1 MMKRTIAV
9 LLAAALLVL
18 TAASAFAEGVEKPY
32 IDFDIKM
39 DRVPDGYDYTTRE
52 EGGSLFATFSSGDP
66 DAVVIYVS
74 VAYSD
79 AFAGYTMTSD
89 LTDEEL
95 ENAEQVLGA
104 DYNMPAF
111 DVVETDYGTAM
122 IRITENDAQSDYAD
136 FVTVW
141 HGYLI
146 TLALQKSAPLT
157 DADMDL
163 AVRIASDMWIVEE

>member
-1 MMKRTIAV
+1 MMKKTIAV
-9 LLAAALLVL
+9 LLAASLLL
-18 TAASAFAEGVEKPY
+18 TAAVALAEGVEKPY
-32 IDFDIKM
+32 IDFDIRM
-39 DRVPDGYDYTTRE
+39 DRIPDGYGYTTRE
-52 EGGSLFATFSSGDP
+52 EGGSLFATFSTEDP
-66 DAVVIYVS
+66 DDVVIYVS

-89 LTDEEL
+89 LTEEEM
-95 ENAEQVLGA
+95 ENAMQVLGA

-111 DVVETDYGTAM
+111 GMVETDYGTGM

-146 TLALQKSAPLT
+146 TLALQKNAPLT

-163 AVRIASDMWIVEE
+163 AVRIASDMWIVEQ

>member
-1 MMKRTIAV
+1 MMKRTLA
-9 LLAAALLVL
+9 LLLTAALLVL
-18 TAASAFAEGVEKPY
+18 AAASAFAEEVEKPF

-39 DRVPDGYDYTTRE
+39 DRIPEGYGYATRE
-52 EGGSLFATFSSGDP
+52 EGGSLFATFSSEDP
-66 DAVVIYVS
+66 DDVVIYVS

-79 AFAGYTMTSD
+79 AFAGYTMTPDLSD
-89 LTDEEL
+89 EDL

-111 DVVETDYGTAM
+111 NLVETDYGTGM

-146 TLALQKSAPLT
+146 RLALQKNAPLT
-157 DADMDL
+157 DGDMDL
-163 AVRIASDMWIVEE
+163 AVRIASDMWIVEQ

>member
-9 LLAAALLVL
+9 LIAALLML
-18 TAASAFAEGVEKPY
+18 TAVSALAEEVEKPY
-32 IDFDIKM
+32 LDFDIKM
-39 DRVPDGYDYTTRE
+39 DSIPDGYDYTTTE
-52 EGGSLFATFSSGDP
+52 EGGSLFATFASEDP
-66 DAVVIYVS
+66 DSVVIYVS

-89 LTDEEL
+89 LSDEEL

-111 DVVETDYGTAM
+111 SLVETDYGTAM

-146 TLALQKSAPLT
+146 RLALQKNAPLT
-157 DADMDL
+157 DEDMEL
-163 AVRIASDMWIVEE
+163 AVRIASDMWIVEQ